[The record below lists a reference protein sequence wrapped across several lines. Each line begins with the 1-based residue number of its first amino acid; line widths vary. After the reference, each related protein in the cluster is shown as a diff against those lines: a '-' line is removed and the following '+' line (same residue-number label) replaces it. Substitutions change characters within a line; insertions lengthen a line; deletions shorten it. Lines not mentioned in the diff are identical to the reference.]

1 MSWSKFCFRLLVAK
15 VPQYCISHLQLIYFR
30 PYNLN
35 ADHKEE
41 SIPIGCISPVILIRG
56 GAPYR
61 DIPGHR
67 LRPDRDPLDRDP
79 LDRDPQTE
87 IPPPGQRSPPPG
99 QRSPPPGQRSPPPGQ
114 RSPEGTW
121 NQGQRSPEGIWD
133 QGQRPPRRNIGPGSK
148 TENDIIQ
155 RCPCEQNS

>member
-1 MSWSKFCFRLLVAK
+1 MTTFSHIQSIH
-15 VPQYCISHLQLIYFR
+15 QYCISHLQLIYFR
-30 PYNLN
+30 RYSLN

-41 SIPIGCISPVILIRG
+41 SIPIGCISPVILIRRG

-61 DIPGHR
+61 DTPGHR
-67 LRPDRDPLDRDP
+67 LHPDRDP

-99 QRSPPPGQRSPPPGQ
+99 QRSP
-114 RSPEGTW
+114 EGTW
-121 NQGQRSPEGIWD
+121 NQGQRSPEGTWD

-148 TENDIIQ
+148 TESDIIQ
-155 RCPCEQNS
+155 RCPCGQNS